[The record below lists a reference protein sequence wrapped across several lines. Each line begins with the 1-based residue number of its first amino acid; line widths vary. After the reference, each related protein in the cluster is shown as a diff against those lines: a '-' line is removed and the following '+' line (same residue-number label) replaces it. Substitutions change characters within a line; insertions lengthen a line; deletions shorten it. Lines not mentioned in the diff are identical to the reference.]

1 MLSFVMNIGERL
13 ETWRKLWGF
22 SQRELAR
29 RAELTNG
36 TLSQIEQG
44 KTSPSLA
51 TVQKLATAF
60 HLDVQTFLFGE
71 QTAPL
76 IVINEGA
83 APLVPLL
90 YGSAGV
96 YDFDAISAPFKRV
109 HIASGGIFDTQDLQ
123 SLIKASRE
131 SSVSA
136 WWQVYIVFGDASITV
151 AGLHVTLL
159 VGDACSVNRQLPFVI
174 QAFGDQPVEFI
185 LLSH

>member
-1 MLSFVMNIGERL
+1 MNIGERL
-13 ETWRKLWGF
+13 EVWRKLWGF

-44 KTSPSLA
+44 NTSPSLT

-60 HLDVQTFLFGE
+60 HLDVQTFLFGQ

-76 IVINEGA
+76 IVVSEGS

-90 YGSAGV
+90 CGSAGV
-96 YDFDAISAPFKRV
+96 YDFEAISAPFKRV
-109 HIASGGIFDTQDLQ
+109 HIAAGGVFDANDLQ
-123 SLIKASRE
+123 SLINASRE
-131 SSVSA
+131 SSISA
-136 WWQVYIVFGDASITV
+136 WWQVYMVMGDASITV

-159 VGDACSVNRQLPFVI
+159 VGDACSINRQIPFVI
-174 QAFGDQPVEFI
+174 QAFGDKPIEFI